1 MDFFNFAFL
10 FFVSYCRYILN
21 YNHHVNYSL
30 KRMHGHFHSK
40 LCRCYSFYWLLKS
53 PSASLI
59 STDPVNPESN
69 LRRDA
74 SSLLIEAYS
83 SPDTSSQNLNYDGN
97 CFVTHF
103 NLKRALALR
112 SLSPPPNHVV
122 LKLNGIKSMLLVFI

>member
-1 MDFFNFAFL
+1 M
-10 FFVSYCRYILN
+10 N
-21 YNHHVNYSL
+21 YNL
-30 KRMHGHFHSK
+30 KRMYGHFHSK
-40 LCRCYSFYWLLKS
+40 LCRCYSFYWLLNS

-83 SPDTSSQNLNYDGN
+83 SPDTSSQNLNYGGN
-97 CFVTHF
+97 CSMIHF

-122 LKLNGIKSMLLVFI
+122 LKLNGIECMLLVFI